1 MAFEIHY
8 FHERVYADVHSWP
21 VDVLADLRGWL
32 NFSRSMG
39 QVFACHIHAPLVTG
53 CSSDVRVG
61 DRALV
66 GRFIVF

>member
-1 MAFEIHY
+1 MQRCIHGQLT
-8 FHERVYADVHSWP
+8 SWQTM
-21 VDVLADLRGWL
+21 RGWL

-39 QVFACHIHAPLVTG
+39 QVFACHIHALLVTD

-61 DRALV
+61 DRAWV

>member
-1 MAFEIHY
+1 MSAFTQR
-8 FHERVYADVHSWP
+8 FVRGQLTSWP
-21 VDVLADLRGWL
+21 TMRGWL
-32 NFSRSMG
+32 NFLRRMG

-53 CSSDVRVG
+53 CSSYVRVG